1 MKHIT
6 DLIIFGGTGDLAL
19 RKLLPALYRALK
31 ENSISEKTIIYS
43 TCRSDKQLCD
53 YQKLMKNSLQKH
65 LAKDEFDEK
74 CWNKFSSMVTAIKI
88 DVTSSDVGW
97 NSLQNKLRESTQRIF
112 YFSIAPSL
120 FTNCCQQL
128 SHFNLINNN
137 SRVVLEKPI
146 GYNRETAN
154 QINSEV
160 AEYFDECQIF
170 RIDHYLGKET
180 VQNLLVLRF
189 SNLLF
194 ENMWDRDSVDH
205 IQISISET
213 VGLEGR
219 AGFYNDAGALRD
231 MVQNHLLQ
239 LLCLIAMEPPNSLN
253 GDSIRTEKIKVLKSL
268 QMIRSDQVKHHT
280 VRGQYV
286 TGKSDEKLVLGY
298 LEELDKS
305 ESFCETFVA
314 IRAFINNWRWSGV
327 PFYLRT
333 GKRLKEQR
341 AEIVVQFKPV
351 SHFIYPTPENKNR
364 PNRLTIRLQPDEKIQ
379 LELTSK
385 VLGQVE
391 TKLQPVT
398 LDLNL
403 ARDSENYHSD
413 AYKRLLLDVIAN
425 DPSLFIHRE
434 EIDNAWAWIDPISSG
449 WEEMNYQP
457 ELYRSG
463 SWGPVSADELLLQDG
478 REWINPKVESTND

>member
-1 MKHIT
+1 
-6 DLIIFGGTGDLAL
+6 
-19 RKLLPALYRALK
+19 
-31 ENSISEKTIIYS
+31 
-43 TCRSDKQLCD
+43 
-53 YQKLMKNSLQKH
+53 
-65 LAKDEFDEK
+65 
-74 CWNKFSSMVTAIKI
+74 
-88 DVTSSDVGW
+88 
-97 NSLQNKLRESTQRIF
+97 
-112 YFSIAPSL
+112 
-120 FTNCCQQL
+120 
-128 SHFNLINNN
+128 
-137 SRVVLEKPI
+137 
-146 GYNRETAN
+146 
-154 QINSEV
+154 
-160 AEYFDECQIF
+160 
-170 RIDHYLGKET
+170 
-180 VQNLLVLRF
+180 
-189 SNLLF
+189 
-194 ENMWDRDSVDH
+194 MWDRDSVDH
-205 IQISISET
+205 IQISICET

-268 QMIRSDQVKHHT
+268 QMIRSDQVKQHT

-286 TGKSDEKLVLGY
+286 TGESENKLVLGY
-298 LEELDKS
+298 LEELDKPK
-305 ESFCETFVA
+305 SFCETFVA

-333 GKRLKEQR
+333 GKRLKNQR
-341 AEIVVQFKPV
+341 AEIVIQFKPV

-385 VLGQVE
+385 ILGQVD

-403 ARDSENYHSD
+403 THGYENYHSD

-425 DPSLFIHRE
+425 DPSLFIHRD
-434 EIDNAWAWIDPISSG
+434 EIDSAWAWIDPISSG
-449 WEEMNYQP
+449 WEDVNYQP

-463 SWGPVSADELLLQDG
+463 SWGPTSADELLQQDG
-478 REWINPKVESTND
+478 REWINPETD